1 MERQRR
7 QRVLKRS
14 LDDLENIH
22 YEFEILTMTISLR
35 LKHNNS
41 TEDKLQL
48 ELNSNK
54 TTKLV
59 YKRQLER
66 T

>member
-7 QRVLKRS
+7 QRALKRS
-14 LDDLENIH
+14 LGNSENIH
-22 YEFEILTMTISLR
+22 YELEILTMTISLR
-35 LKHNNS
+35 SKHNNS
-41 TEDKLQL
+41 TEDKLQV

>member
-7 QRVLKRS
+7 QRVLNRS

-22 YEFEILTMTISLR
+22 YELEILTMTISLR

-48 ELNSNK
+48 ELYRNK